1 MALTETM
8 KILAKLLH
16 SGVSKNNAIAVSA
29 MLRDSEE
36 KMQEL
41 FLWIYDNHPSEEEI
55 MRKALQMNQESK
67 IAKEDSAQQER

>member
-1 MALTETM
+1 MSSTIILFKMALTETT

-29 MLRDSEE
+29 MLRNSEE

-41 FLWIYDNHPSEEEI
+41 FLWIYNIHPSEEEI
-55 MRKALQMNQESK
+55 MRKAIAMN
-67 IAKEDSAQQER
+67 KEK

>member
-1 MALTETM
+1 MALTETT

-29 MLRDSEE
+29 MLRNSEE

-41 FLWIYDNHPSEEEI
+41 FLWIYNIHPSEEEI
-55 MRKALQMNQESK
+55 MRKAIAMN
-67 IAKEDSAQQER
+67 KEK

>member
-8 KILAKLLH
+8 KILAKLLLH

-36 KMQEL
+36 KMQDL
-41 FLWIYDNHPSEEEI
+41 FLWIYDNHPSEEQI
-55 MRKALQMNQESK
+55 MRKA
-67 IAKEDSAQQER
+67 IAMSTRNKG

>member
-1 MALTETM
+1 MALTETT

-29 MLRDSEE
+29 MLRNSEE

-41 FLWIYDNHPSEEEI
+41 FLWIYDIYPSEEEI
-55 MRKALQMNQESK
+55 MRKAIAMN
-67 IAKEDSAQQER
+67 KEK

>member
-1 MALTETM
+1 MSSTIILFKMALTETT

-29 MLRDSEE
+29 MLRNSEE

-41 FLWIYDNHPSEEEI
+41 FLWIYDIYPSEEEI
-55 MRKALQMNQESK
+55 MRKAIAMN
-67 IAKEDSAQQER
+67 KEK